1 MSNNKVVLIT
11 GAAKRV
17 GAVVARHLHAQGMRI
32 AIHYNNSTKE
42 AEQLCADLNNQRS
55 NSAISWQGDVKDIQR
70 LPQLIDYV
78 IERWGQLDI
87 LVNNASSFFPTPIT
101 EATEDQWNDL
111 IGTNLKAPFFLAKA
125 AIPYLVK
132 QQGCIINMLDIQ
144 ANSPLPSYPIYCAAK
159 AGLLMLTKSLAK
171 DLGPKQVRVNGVA
184 PGVVL
189 WPDNEAEFDKTTQD
203 KIIART
209 ALKRAG
215 TPQDIAKTISFLV
228 QGSDY
233 ITGQVIAVDGGRS
246 LGF

>member
-17 GAVVARHLHAQGMRI
+17 GAAVARHLHAQGMRI
-32 AIHYNNSTKE
+32 AIHYNSSAKE

-55 NSAISWQGDVKDIQR
+55 DSTISWQGDIKDIQR
-70 LPQLIDYV
+70 LPQLVNYV
-78 IERWGQLDI
+78 IETWGQLDI
-87 LVNNASSFFPTPIT
+87 LINNASSFFPTPIT
-101 EATEDQWNDL
+101 EATEDQWDDL

-144 ANSPLPSYPIYCAAK
+144 ASSPLPSYPIYCAAK

-171 DLGPKQVRVNGVA
+171 DLGPKQVRVNGIA

-189 WPDNEAEFDKTTQD
+189 WPDNEEEFDKTTQD